1 MGRRE
6 LRRMAKHQAEM
17 DAQQFYK
24 NQMEERK
31 VVEQLVQDAV
41 ASAENFVKHHITGE
55 LYTAAAIILRKPPY
69 RWGREKVLRYLEKIG
84 AIINMLNDGSL
95 TDLDLV
101 EEGESVGIKVVWDA
115 NHEFIEEMDIFEEM
129 TDGVNN

>member
-41 ASAENFVKHHITGE
+41 ASAENFVKHHITGR
-55 LYTAAAIILRKPPY
+55 LKLFHRK
-69 RWGREKVLRYLEKIG
+69 
-84 AIINMLNDGSL
+84 S
-95 TDLDLV
+95 
-101 EEGESVGIKVVWDA
+101 
-115 NHEFIEEMDIFEEM
+115 
-129 TDGVNN
+129 